1 MLDACSNSQVCW
13 AALGI
18 KFECNPSNLEINEFK
33 KFLRMLQLLHSLQCF
48 SFSDFFR
55 VVQLAV
61 LSHIPPTLLTPSLS
75 VSADMFKTH

>member
-1 MLDACSNSQVCW
+1 MLNACSASQVCW
-13 AALGI
+13 TAHGI
-18 KFECNPSNLEINEFK
+18 KFGCNPSNLKINEFN
-33 KFLRMLQLLHSLQCF
+33 KFLRMLHLLHSLRCF

-61 LSHIPPTLLTPSLS
+61 LSHIPPALLTPSS